1 MKLTMTFASVLFFA
15 ASAMAAEKNLS
26 KTTTIAAAPA
36 PAAAVAAPTVSTT
49 VSAPATTHN
58 TVAFNFV
65 GLSQGKTNLYLDI
78 GGMSETVSPALSF
91 RAYSNKEK
99 VKSLED
105 REVTVDRSLA
115 TVGASITLLKNE
127 GKSLLLNPYL
137 YFGTQKNLLETENK
151 SGAGVRLVGQVNLNK
166 TIALQGGIDG
176 NNMEETFKNDIYVGV
191 AFAL

>member
-1 MKLTMTFASVLFFA
+1 MKLTMTFASILFFA
-15 ASAMAAEKNLS
+15 AGAMAAEKNVS

-36 PAAAVAAPTVSTT
+36 PAMTT
-49 VSAPATTHN
+49 TMNAPATSHN

-78 GGMSETVSPALSF
+78 GGISENVSPALSF
-91 RAYSNKEK
+91 RGYSNKEK
-99 VKSLED
+99 VKSLEN

-115 TVGASITLLKNE
+115 TVGASVTLLKNE

-137 YFGTQKNLLETENK
+137 FFGTEKNLLETSNK
-151 SGAGVRLVGQVNLNK
+151 SGAGVRLVGQVNINK
-166 TIALQGGIDG
+166 SIALQGGIDG
-176 NNMEETFKNDIYVGV
+176 NNMEDTFKNDIYVGV